1 MSVGRARSNT
11 LRIRD
16 DRIAAHHIRIEQR
29 DSRYVLEV
37 MTDHAPTTLNGRGLS
52 VGTRQTLSDGDR
64 IGLADLEFRF
74 TDDARQRVLCRLRVV
89 AGVHTGKTFRIEGSH
104 TLIGRAT
111 DNDVQFPDRTVSR
124 RHCRIHRQEEGW
136 WIEDL
141 GSTNGTV
148 LRGAPISRAE
158 PLGDGDEVVA
168 GFTRFVFEPV
178 DPTLPDSTTEP
189 MPPRP

>member
-16 DRIAAHHIRIEQR
+16 DRIAAHHIRIEHQ

-37 MTDHAPTTLNGRGLS
+37 MSDHAPTTLNGRDLDAGS
-52 VGTRQTLSDGDR
+52 RQALTDGDR

-74 TDDARQRVLCRLRVV
+74 TLDSRQRVRCRLRVV
-89 AGVHTGKTFRIEGSH
+89 AGVHTGKTFRIEGSQ

-124 RHCRIHRQEEGW
+124 RHCRIHHEDAAW

-141 GSTNGTV
+141 GSTNGTL

-158 PLGDGDEVVA
+158 PLSQGDEIVA
-168 GFTRFVFEPV
+168 GFTRFVFQPV
-178 DPTLPDSTTEP
+178 DPAIADATTEP
-189 MPPRP
+189 MTPRP

>member
-16 DRIAAHHIRIEQR
+16 DRIAAHHIRIERR
-29 DSRYVLEV
+29 DSRYVMEV
-37 MTDHAPTTLNGRGLS
+37 VTDHAPTTLNGQGLNA
-52 VGTRQTLSDGDR
+52 GARQALSDGDR

-74 TDDARQRVLCRLRVV
+74 TDDARQRVLCRLRVI
-89 AGVHTGKTFRIEGSH
+89 AGVHTGKTFRIEGSQS
-104 TLIGRAT
+104 LIGRAT

-124 RHCRIHRQEEGW
+124 RHCRIHRHAEGW

-141 GSTNGTV
+141 GSTNGTL
-148 LRGAPISRAE
+148 LRGAPISGAE
-158 PLGDGDEVVA
+158 PLLDGDEVVA

-178 DPTLPDSTTEP
+178 DPTLADSTTEP
-189 MPPRP
+189 MPSWP

>member
-16 DRIAAHHIRIEQR
+16 DRIAAHHIRIERQ
-29 DSRYVLEV
+29 DSQYVLEV
-37 MTDHAPTTLNGRGLS
+37 MTDHAPTTLNGRDLS
-52 VGTRQTLSDGDR
+52 VGARQALRDGDR

-74 TDDARQRVLCRLRVV
+74 TDDARQRVLCRLCVV
-89 AGVHTGKTFRIEGSH
+89 AGVHTGKTFRIEGSP

-124 RHCRIHRQEEGW
+124 RHCRIHHEDEGW

-141 GSTNGTV
+141 GSTNGTL
-148 LRGAPISRAE
+148 LRGSPISQAE
-158 PLGDGDEVVA
+158 LLREGDEVVA
-168 GFTRFVFEPV
+168 GFTRFVFQPV
-178 DPTLPDSTTEP
+178 DPRLPESTTEP
-189 MPPRP
+189 LRPSS